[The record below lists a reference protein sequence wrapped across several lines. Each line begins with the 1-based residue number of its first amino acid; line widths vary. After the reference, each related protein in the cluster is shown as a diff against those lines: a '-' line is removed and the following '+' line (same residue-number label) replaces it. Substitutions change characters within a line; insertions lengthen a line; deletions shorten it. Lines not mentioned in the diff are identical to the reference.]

1 MPRTTLGAVL
11 SSCRRTPQR
20 SAKPFV
26 TARLCPRAGSS
37 ACPSCP
43 ATITGSTWPARPPL
57 QVSLP
62 RPSPAGWPAAAPS
75 ATLSLSRVGSC
86 TGCTGGG
93 QRSRHGRTK
102 KRPRQLGG
110 RRPAQAASWGGRC
123 VDQHARRHST
133 RFSIRSSHPIS
144 GQQPV
149 LCTDLCTRRHE
160 TGTNGGDPVRSQRR
174 RQGVCAAL
182 IALRSRSATAETGVV
197 VLITQRSQVQ
207 ILPPHYPRY
216 LSKVPSDHESGL

>member
-1 MPRTTLGAVL
+1 MAHSTTEGCSYKTAVGGAMDNTGSGSIELQAHAAALGEAIRDGKAV
-11 SSCRRTPQR
+11 P
-20 SAKPFV
+20 
-26 TARLCPRAGSS
+26 AGRPS
-37 ACPSCP
+37 ACPNCP
-43 ATITGSTWPARPPL
+43 ATTTGSTWPARPPL
-57 QVSLP
+57 QVSLR

-75 ATLSLSRVGSC
+75 ATLSLSRVGSS
-86 TGCTGGG
+86 TGCTGEG

-110 RRPAQAASWGGRC
+110 RRPAQAASWDGRC
-123 VDQHARRHST
+123 VDQHARVHST

-160 TGTNGGDPVRSQRR
+160 TGTNRGDPVRSQRR

-182 IALRSRSATAETGVV
+182 SALRSRSATAETGVV
-197 VLITQRSQVQ
+197 VLITQRRPS
-207 ILPPHYPRY
+207 PP
-216 LSKVPSDHESGL
+216 